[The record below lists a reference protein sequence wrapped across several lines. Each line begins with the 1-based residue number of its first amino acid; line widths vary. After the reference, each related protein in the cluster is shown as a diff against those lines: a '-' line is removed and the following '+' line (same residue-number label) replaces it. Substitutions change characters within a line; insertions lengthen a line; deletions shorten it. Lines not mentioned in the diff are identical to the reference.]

1 MREVSDHHS
10 TDAGVMLLRL
20 LLAFTLIPLVE
31 LFLLLRFAQLT
42 GPLTTVA
49 VVIIT
54 GVIGS
59 LLARRQG
66 LLTWRRFRMALA
78 EGRMPARE
86 IQDGLLIAFA
96 AALLLTPGL
105 LTDAIGFLL
114 LIPRFRAVARR
125 YMASR
130 LAGRFRLSVD
140 SLGRGPARG
149 FGSTTVEAE
158 GVRPVDAADAGQRG
172 THRVGSSFRPTP

>member
-1 MREVSDHHS
+1 
-10 TDAGVMLLRL
+10 MLLRL

-49 VVIIT
+49 VVIVT

-66 LLTWRRFRMALA
+66 LLAWSRFRMALA

-105 LTDAIGFLL
+105 LTDTLGFLL
-114 LIPRFRAVARR
+114 LIPGFRGVARR
-125 YMASR
+125 YMAGR
-130 LAGRFRLSVD
+130 LAGRFRLSIN
-140 SLGRGPARG
+140 SMGRNPTAG
-149 FGSTTVEAE
+149 FRSTTVDAE
-158 GVRPVDAADAGQRG
+158 GVRPVGAAEPGQQG
-172 THRVGSSFRPTP
+172 TNRVGSSFRPSP